1 MSVIEIALKSINGKA
16 VPAVTSL
23 RVAAAFGKE
32 HFNVMRDIR
41 AILDAD
47 DKDEFG
53 AFNFEASS
61 YLSEQNKEMPTM
73 FTGVHHV

>member
-1 MSVIEIALKSINGKA
+1 MSVIEIALKSINGKD

-61 YLSEQNKEMPTM
+61 YLSEQNKEMPTK